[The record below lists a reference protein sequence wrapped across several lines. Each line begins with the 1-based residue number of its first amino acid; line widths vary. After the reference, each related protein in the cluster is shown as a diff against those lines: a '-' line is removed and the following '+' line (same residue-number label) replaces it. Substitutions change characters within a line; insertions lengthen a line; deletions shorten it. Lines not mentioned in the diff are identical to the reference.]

1 VITVLFFAQ
10 LREQL
15 DTPSLE
21 LAWTEDLASVQS
33 LRSYL
38 GSYRDSWAGILA
50 ADNILCAVN
59 QQQADSEDRVADGDE
74 IAFFPPV
81 TGG

>member
-1 VITVLFFAQ
+1 MVTVLFFAQ

-15 DTPSLE
+15 NTERVQYQGQTPCTMLDIIKQLSTDNPTWEPVLTADR
-21 LAWTEDLASVQS
+21 LMMACNQDLVGRDHVVQT
-33 LRSYL
+33 
-38 GSYRDSWAGILA
+38 
-50 ADNILCAVN
+50 
-59 QQQADSEDRVADGDE
+59 GDE